1 METDIA
7 ILKARAKALATER
20 VERIGETL
28 GLELLVFALGGERH
42 ALALDRISEVTP
54 FKQIDHLP
62 GTPSH
67 ISGVIP
73 LHGRIVA
80 LVDLNV
86 LFGLKGQSNSGYAI
100 VLRSAEMEFAV
111 GADEI
116 IGVSWFEESRIVQAP
131 ETIEGRKRDF
141 IRGIAPGPILVLDG
155 AAMLGDASLIVDQ
168 G

>member
-7 ILKARAKALATER
+7 ILKARARALATER
-20 VERIGETL
+20 IERVGESV
-28 GLELLVFALGGERH
+28 GLELLVFTIGGERH
-42 ALALDRISEVTP
+42 ALGLDQISEVAP
-54 FKQIDHLP
+54 FKKIDQLP
-62 GTPSH
+62 GIPSH
-67 ISGVIP
+67 IHGVIP
-73 LHGRIVA
+73 LHGRIIA

-86 LFGLKGQSNSGYAI
+86 LFGINGETRSGYAI
-100 VLRSAEMEFAV
+100 VLRSNEMEFAV

-116 IGVSWFEESRIVQAP
+116 IGVSWFEESQIAQAP

-155 AAMLGDASLIVDQ
+155 AAMLGDGSLIVDQ